1 MKDLARLGRRW
12 SVWLSS
18 RRRAS
23 LLLSSLLWLLA
34 LQDSRLLRRRLCRL
48 TGKLSVELLL
58 LLRWTLPLLK
68 LLLRRLLV
76 LLLLGT
82 LQDLRTSMLAR
93 QTRERWLALIE
104 LLLML
109 LGELLRVAHARRG
122 LDRGC
127 ASSVVPN
134 ALSTHHSLDLVHAHD
149 LPRRAG
155 RLGGA
160 AGVRGGRLLV
170 LRLLLA
176 LSWLLRLE
184 APNIGARLQLRD
196 VLGVLVTLVAGSGGL
211 RWRLAV
217 LLLRLMLLM
226 LLMLLLLLLLLR
238 SRPRESLASLI
249 QHLLLLHRVRDLR
262 GLTGE
267 VEVLAHAL
275 LRDRPIAAESV
286 IVEGIIGV
294 VELCA

>member
-1 MKDLARLGRRW
+1 M
-12 SVWLSS
+12 
-18 RRRAS
+18 
-23 LLLSSLLWLLA
+23 
-34 LQDSRLLRRRLCRL
+34 
-48 TGKLSVELLL
+48 ELLL

-93 QTRERWLALIE
+93 ETRWHSMWHALHRRQTRERWLALIE

-109 LGELLRVAHARRG
+109 LGKLLRVAHAWRG

-176 LSWLLRLE
+176 LSRLLGLE

-211 RWRLAV
+211 RWRLTV